1 MKDFIIQSFA
11 SLATGLVT
19 GIIFAWMK
27 LPVPAPPVL
36 PAVFGIFGITLGYI
50 LFHKFF
56 GM

>member
-19 GIIFAWMK
+19 GIVFAWAK
-27 LPVPAPPVL
+27 LPIPAPPVL
-36 PAVFGIFGITLGYI
+36 PAVFGILGITLGYI

>member
-1 MKDFIIQSFA
+1 MRDFIIQSFA

-19 GIIFAWMK
+19 GVIFAWVK
-27 LPVPAPPVL
+27 LPIPAPPVL
-36 PAVFGIFGITLGYI
+36 PAVFGILGITLGYI